1 MDVKALKSEMVK
13 NGYTQQTLAKELGIS
28 PRTLYNKFK
37 SGDFGT
43 KEIEIMIPLLNLKDP
58 MSIFFTNQVT

>member
-1 MDVKALKSEMVK
+1 MNVKALKSEMVK
-13 NGYTQQTLAKELGIS
+13 NGFTQQSLAKELGIS

-58 MSIFFTNQVT
+58 MSIFFTNSVT